1 MADNIFVVQ
10 KHFAR
15 SLHWD
20 FRLGMDGVL
29 KSWAVPKEPTMDTG
43 VRRLAIAVDDHDM
56 SYADFEGGIPKGEQG
71 AGTVQLWDRGT
82 YRLIDR
88 KDYKLVFELHGKKL
102 KGEFVLVQMKGRQWL
117 LFKKKE

>member
-1 MADNIFVVQ
+1 MAGKIFVVQ

-20 FRLGMDGVL
+20 FRLELDGVL
-29 KSWAVPKEPTMDTG
+29 KSWAVPKEPTMELE
-43 VRRLAIAVDDHDM
+43 VRRLAIQVQDHGM
-56 SYADFEGGIPKGEQG
+56 EHAGIEGRFIDSKGGEII
-71 AGTVQLWDRGT
+71 VQIWDRGT

-102 KGEFVLVQMKGRQWL
+102 KGAFVLVQMKGRQWL
-117 LFKKKE
+117 LFKKKD